1 MLQFWNSYI
10 LQKAEIDKQ
19 LGHLKLQQ
27 EQSDRRYQAAEQR
40 LQEAVQGQATVEEEA
55 QRVSQ
60 ARADLEEVMKEFDI
74 SKSKNL
80 VKIFILIDF

>member
-1 MLQFWNSYI
+1 M
-10 LQKAEIDKQ
+10 QKAEIDKQ

-40 LQEAVQGQATVEEEA
+40 LQEVVQGQATVEEEA

-80 VKIFILIDF
+80 VKVFKLIDCEKP